1 MGARSSV
8 ITVPPQSRL
17 SSRAR
22 RRGPALLTHVRRNR
36 LARRP
41 WAAAEALT
49 GYAGGDLM
57 LGRWSHPDSATVTA
71 FGRNPLLLA
80 TLAQG
85 RLAGLENQLNR
96 LFRSCV

>member
-1 MGARSSV
+1 V
-8 ITVPPQSRL
+8 ITVTPQIRL

-41 WAAAEALT
+41 GTPVAISCW
-49 GYAGGDLM
+49 G
-57 LGRWSHPDSATVTA
+57 HPDSATVTA

-80 TLAQG
+80 TLAQA
-85 RLAGLENQLNR
+85 RLAGLEIQLNR